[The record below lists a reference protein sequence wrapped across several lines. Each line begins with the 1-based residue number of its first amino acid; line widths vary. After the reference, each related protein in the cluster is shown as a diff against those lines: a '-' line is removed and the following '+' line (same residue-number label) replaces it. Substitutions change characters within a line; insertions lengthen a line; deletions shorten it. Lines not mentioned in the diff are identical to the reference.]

1 MNFTAGYLQSSVGKK
16 LIMAISG
23 IILVGFI
30 LGHLAGNLQ
39 VFAGAKK
46 FNDYAEFLQ
55 NLGGLLWVAR
65 IFLLGTLLAH
75 IFSAISLTRENRAAR
90 PIKYQHEGTNVAS
103 WSSRTMVLSGL
114 VIAAFVIYHLL
125 HFTIVVADPELIS
138 LKNSHDIFSMVVK
151 GFQKPIVAASYI
163 VAVGLLS
170 FHLNHAIFSVFQTLG
185 INSSDMDKKIK
196 LFATVL
202 STLIFLGYASI
213 PFFILLN
220 FVKPQGG
227 M

>member
-23 IILVGFI
+23 IILIGFI
-30 LGHLAGNLQ
+30 LGHLIGNLQ
-39 VFAGAKK
+39 VFSGPEK
-46 FNDYAEFLQ
+46 FNNYAKFLQ
-55 NLGGLLWVAR
+55 SLGGLLWVAR

-75 IFSAISLTRENRAAR
+75 IISAVALTKENKAAR
-90 PIKYQHEGTNVAS
+90 PIGYQNENTNVAS
-103 WSSRTMVLSGL
+103 WSSRTMVISGM

-125 HFTIVVADPELIS
+125 HFTIVVADPELIP
-138 LKNSHDIFSMVVK
+138 LKDNHDIFSMVVI

-163 VAVGLLS
+163 VAVGLLC

-185 INSSDMDKKIK
+185 INSSSMDKKIK
-196 LFATVL
+196 LFSTAL

-213 PFFILLN
+213 PVSILLN
-220 FVKPQGG
+220 IVKPQGG